1 MSDDYVMPERR
12 KNKND
17 KRAKRRF
24 MPFRKGGQHRSDN
37 IQVSGNKKKTITINS

>member
-1 MSDDYVMPERR
+1 MSDEYGFSERR

-24 MPFRKGGQHRSDN
+24 NIYKKGGQHRSDGVN
-37 IQVSGNKKKTITINS
+37 VSNINSGERRN